1 MLSWWEVRSKWSG
14 SNLPFTYKRPK
25 MVSQE
30 RVLECGCFSKKC
42 AVKTVV
48 ISRESD
54 IRWWLERDKDLEE
67 AVNYQRHLGCRS
79 THKLWLTN
87 WEGCVW
93 RLLFLSL
100 RDLRFSV
107 DDRYLSRGWLF
118 NRKDSIFWESL
129 QTQFSWSEKG
139 FFCWRGQNEQKGL
152 SVKHKWNTV
161 TLQVSRCSCLS
172 SSISWRRMLITEE
185 DGKEC
190 STKRKDDRKFLVLF
204 VNLCQQHAFQRSVQT
219 LAQCFLSLKQHQEV
233 DRQSLQLLF
242 LAFFLFSLPFFFTIV
257 VSLSFTLNCLMRQHF
272 LGYEAKLTC

>member
-129 QTQFSWSEKG
+129 QTQFSWSKKG
-139 FFCWRGQNEQKGL
+139 FFAD
-152 SVKHKWNTV
+152 
-161 TLQVSRCSCLS
+161 
-172 SSISWRRMLITEE
+172 E
-185 DGKEC
+185 DKMN
-190 STKRKDDRKFLVLF
+190 KK
-204 VNLCQQHAFQRSVQT
+204 
-219 LAQCFLSLKQHQEV
+219 
-233 DRQSLQLLF
+233 
-242 LAFFLFSLPFFFTIV
+242 
-257 VSLSFTLNCLMRQHF
+257 VSLSSTSETQWPFKSAGVVACRVQSPGEGCLLQKKTVKNVQQKGKTTGNSLYCSLTCVNNMPFKDQSKHWLNVSWVWNNTR
-272 LGYEAKLTC
+272 KLTDSLSNCFSWHSSSFPYHSSLPLLSPCPSPSTA